1 MRILFTGGG
10 TGGHITP
17 FIAVVREIKKI
28 SAEKGQPASEFLYLG
43 PNGFSKEL
51 LEKENIKIKI
61 VLAGKLRRYFSFLN
75 FLDFIKLPIGII
87 QAIWHVFVFMPDVV
101 FSKGGYGSVPGVLAS
116 RFFRIPVILHDS
128 DTIPGIAN
136 KFLSGFAKRIAVSF
150 ALSAKF
156 FPQDKTALTGNP
168 IRENIARG
176 TIELAKSVYRL
187 NSNKP
192 VIFIFGGS
200 QGAHPINSLIL
211 QILPQLL
218 EKYELI
224 WQTGITN
231 YEEIIKETK
240 EMLNPM
246 PDNCHIAAFMDEN
259 LISSAFGASTL
270 VVSRAGASNIFEIAA
285 CAKPSI
291 LIPLP
296 NSASDHQREN
306 AFEYAKTGGAII
318 VEQGN
323 LTPNLFLT
331 EISRL
336 IGNPELLKKM
346 SESAKSFA
354 MPNAARQIAEE
365 ILKLIAIH

>member
-1 MRILFTGGG
+1 MRILLTGGG
-10 TGGHITP
+10 TGGHTTP
-17 FIAVVREIKKI
+17 LIAVVREIKKI
-28 SAEKGQPASEFLYLG
+28 SIEKGQPIPEFLYLG

-51 LEKENIKIKI
+51 LEKENIKTKI

-75 FLDFIKLPIGII
+75 FLDSIKLPIGVI
-87 QAIWHVFVFMPDVV
+87 QAIWHIFVFMPDVV

-116 RFFRIPVILHDS
+116 RFFHIPVILHES

-136 KFLSGFAKRIAVSF
+136 KFLSGFANRIAISF
-150 ALSAKF
+150 AMSTKF
-156 FPQDKTALTGNP
+156 FPQNKTALTGNP

-176 TIELAKSVYRL
+176 TIELAKSAFGL

-200 QGAHPINSLIL
+200 QGAQPINELIL
-211 QILPQLL
+211 QILPDFL

-231 YEEIIKETK
+231 YEEIIKKTK
-240 EMLNPM
+240 EILKPM

-259 LISSAFGASTL
+259 LISGAFAASTL

-306 AFEYAKTGGAII
+306 AFEYAKTGGAIVI
-318 VEQGN
+318 EQTN
-323 LTPNLFLT
+323 LTPHLFLN
-331 EISRL
+331 EISKL
-336 IGNPELLKKM
+336 MENSELLQKM
-346 SESAKSFA
+346 AADAKSFA
-354 MPNAARQIAEE
+354 MPDASRKIAEE
-365 ILKLIAIH
+365 ILKLAIKK

>member
-1 MRILFTGGG
+1 MRILLTGGG

-17 FIAVVREIKKI
+17 LIAVAREIKKI
-28 SAEKGQPASEFLYLG
+28 TSEKGLPTPELFYLG

-51 LEKENIKIKI
+51 LEKENIKTKI
-61 VLAGKLRRYFSFLN
+61 ILAGKIRRYFSLSN
-75 FLDFIKLPIGII
+75 ILDLIKLPVGLI
-87 QAIWHVFVFMPDVV
+87 QSIWHVFVFMPDIV

-116 RFFRIPVILHDS
+116 RLFRIPIVLHES
-128 DTIPGIAN
+128 DTIPGLAN
-136 KFLSGFAKRIAVSF
+136 KFLSGFAKKIAISF
-150 ALSAKF
+150 PMSAKF
-156 FPQDKTALTGNP
+156 FSKNKTALTGNP
-168 IRENIARG
+168 IRKNIFQG
-176 TIELAKSVYRL
+176 TLEQAKSAFGL
-187 NSNKP
+187 ASGKP

-200 QGAHPINSLIL
+200 LGAQPINELVI

-224 WQTGITN
+224 WQTGLSN
-231 YEEIIKETK
+231 YEIIIKKANEALK
-240 EMLNPM
+240 PVPN
-246 PDNCHIAAFMDEN
+246 NCHITAFMDEN
-259 LISSAFGASTL
+259 LISNAFAASAF
-270 VVSRAGASNIFEIAA
+270 VISRAGASNIFEIAA

-306 AFEYAKTGGAII
+306 AFEYAKTGATI
-318 VEQGN
+318 VIEQAN
-323 LTPNLFLT
+323 LTHHLFLN

-336 IGNPELLKKM
+336 INNPELLAKM

-365 ILKLIAIH
+365 ILKLAMR